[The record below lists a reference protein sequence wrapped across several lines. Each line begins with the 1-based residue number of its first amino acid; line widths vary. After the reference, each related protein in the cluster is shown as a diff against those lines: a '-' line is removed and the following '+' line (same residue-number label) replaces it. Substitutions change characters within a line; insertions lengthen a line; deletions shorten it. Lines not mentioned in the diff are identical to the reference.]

1 MDIAIGGYQV
11 FQLLLFFWTFTL
23 HPAWKFNVCKQPN
36 KTQRFRTIRGICNI
50 TISVRQLYPSYQFER
65 RKNIRKLLRH
75 TYLLKWLI
83 FNIETLVIKFALVS
97 CPVLGQVCKVSFTKN
112 EISKNQT
119 LLTTIIVKSVLDSQW
134 SKLYRRQNVRLFPEI
149 SSISYVRPNLPSVL
163 RSPGD
168 RMKSL
173 FYLV

>member
-1 MDIAIGGYQV
+1 MYV
-11 FQLLLFFWTFTL
+11 NNST
-23 HPAWKFNVCKQPN
+23 KQ
-36 KTQRFRTIRGICNI
+36 KRFCTIRGICNI

-134 SKLYRRQNVRLFPEI
+134 SKLYRRQNVRLFPEF
-149 SSISYVRPNLPSVL
+149 SSLSCVRPNLPSVL

>member
-1 MDIAIGGYQV
+1 M
-11 FQLLLFFWTFTL
+11 
-23 HPAWKFNVCKQPN
+23 
-36 KTQRFRTIRGICNI
+36 GICNI

-119 LLTTIIVKSVLDSQW
+119 LLTTIIFKSVLDSQ
-134 SKLYRRQNVRLFPEI
+134 
-149 SSISYVRPNLPSVL
+149 
-163 RSPGD
+163 
-168 RMKSL
+168 
-173 FYLV
+173 

>member
-1 MDIAIGGYQV
+1 MYVNNPTKHKGFVRLGVYATSRYQCDSCIQAI
-11 FQLLLFFWTFTL
+11 
-23 HPAWKFNVCKQPN
+23 NSN
-36 KTQRFRTIRGICNI
+36 
-50 TISVRQLYPSYQFER
+50 EE
-65 RKNIRKLLRH
+65 KNIRKLLRH

-119 LLTTIIVKSVLDSQW
+119 LFTTIIVKSVLDSQW
-134 SKLYRRQNVRLFPEI
+134 SKLYRRQNVWLFPEF
-149 SSISYVRPNLPSVL
+149 SSISYVRSNLPSVL
-163 RSPGD
+163 RSPRD